1 MLKHVTRS
9 SSTVALSTLNAT
21 MVSVC
26 FLSHRLSSRLINIS
40 DQSSGV
46 PSLLQTHIRQHN
58 KTTHWHKG
66 QKREEKNKTKHQRAG
81 CESDASGTDMHT
93 ILQQERTSVTFAN
106 TKCTKLRWCFLFFC
120 INEREKKIKW
130 LLRNIEHLAAF
141 WDQSRGKGWP
151 SEIKRALNERWLH
164 RRETRE
170 GNDRFPVFFDSP
182 SHDSQHS
189 LGIQY
194 YAIFLACTLTR

>member
-9 SSTVALSTLNAT
+9 RSTVALSTLNAT

-93 ILQQERTSVTFAN
+93 ILQQERTSITFAN
-106 TKCTKLRWCFLFFC
+106 TKCTKLRWCFLFFW
-120 INEREKKIKW
+120 INEKKKK
-130 LLRNIEHLAAF
+130 
-141 WDQSRGKGWP
+141 S
-151 SEIKRALNERWLH
+151 
-164 RRETRE
+164 
-170 GNDRFPVFFDSP
+170 ND
-182 SHDSQHS
+182 
-189 LGIQY
+189 
-194 YAIFLACTLTR
+194 C